1 MHVSCACGVRM
12 SASNLYNVCVKALL
26 VTFPVPPFHKCIL
39 RRLQTSSHLIRLL
52 RAHELTE
59 IHRGPSAK
67 ISKAT
72 IRNLFSNRA
81 WMQLCSA
88 ENRLER
94 NEEDGN
100 EPQDGGAVAVAW
112 IKHIAKALSKAGL
125 QLSILDERKL
135 LIARVSHRMA
145 RCSSDMGVWG
155 LLR

>member
-1 MHVSCACGVRM
+1 
-12 SASNLYNVCVKALL
+12 
-26 VTFPVPPFHKCIL
+26 
-39 RRLQTSSHLIRLL
+39 
-52 RAHELTE
+52 
-59 IHRGPSAK
+59 
-67 ISKAT
+67 
-72 IRNLFSNRA
+72 
-81 WMQLCSA
+81 MQLCSA